1 MVTRISK
8 RTRDRQRPTVPVVQY
23 LVPVRRAHSFIS
35 LQLVYEYDTY
45 FIRRLLVFSCT
56 SRLTSGSVKRLLSR
70 FSAHVANTS
79 SFNLHHLKQL
89 DHFCPE
95 PLEHY

>member
-8 RTRDRQRPTVPVVQY
+8 RTRDRQRPTVVQY
-23 LVPVRRAHSFIS
+23 CRAHSFIS
-35 LQLVYEYDTY
+35 LQLVYDTY

-56 SRLTSGSVKRLLSR
+56 SRLTTSGSVKRLLSR